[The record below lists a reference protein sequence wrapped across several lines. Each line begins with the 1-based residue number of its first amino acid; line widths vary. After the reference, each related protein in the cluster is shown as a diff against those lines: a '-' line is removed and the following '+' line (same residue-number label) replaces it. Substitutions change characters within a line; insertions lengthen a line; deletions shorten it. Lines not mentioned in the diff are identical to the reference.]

1 MKATDHPDYEEEM
14 QHLQGTVRFARDE
27 VESWEAYDDV
37 LLLKSIHDAQ
47 ARDRIKRIK
56 KYKQVL
62 EEPYFGRV
70 DWHEV
75 EAQGRDTFY
84 IGKTAVP
91 ERHVYSWRDNMVADL
106 YYEGRTER
114 EDGKLLLKRVFGIKD
129 LRLLAITDEIVDQSL
144 TERLVAER
152 FTDTLL
158 VRLLQ
163 ESRGHQLQDIVAT
176 IQGRQYEIITA
187 PKDQLLVVQ
196 GAPGSGKS
204 SIALHRVAYL
214 LYHHRDDLDFSAN
227 RVLVLGP
234 NPMFMRYVSNV
245 LPSLGERRIQQETF
259 DSWLVDRLETSV
271 EYEPQETSLEL
282 LLDGETP
289 ASEKAMRYRNAKNK
303 GSLAMAR
310 MLERYVDYLH
320 RDLLTGKGDF
330 ECKLYSLP
338 GERVTV
344 TISIDDL
351 RRMLDGLSDLPFN
364 ERVDELQERVARSVV
379 AQTMP
384 DRSSREKGVEARVR
398 EETRNQVREYFGDW
412 RSQNVSVAYRRLLRT
427 PSLLHEAGRG
437 IFSSWDL
444 ELLAHD
450 APTALKPFRFSDLA
464 ALLYLKGL
472 LDGDDKRSYDH
483 IVIDEAQ
490 DITPLHFE
498 VLHQMSRDG
507 SMTVLGDLV
516 QGIYP
521 YHGLVAWEELEQAA
535 GADQLVIMREQQSYR
550 STFEIMEC
558 ANGVLRR
565 IGVADDLL
573 AEPISRHGPE
583 PTKQSFDVHD
593 ALINRVIDL
602 VHREQTEG
610 RPSVAIVCKTLR
622 RCRAMADNL
631 EKAGVADHQLIDD
644 RDATYEGGVVILPS
658 YMTKGL
664 EFDSVI
670 LPDADADTYRPSE
683 LDARLL
689 TVVITRASYSLHI
702 LWVGS
707 LTPLLDGDMV
717 SVDMHAPLDGALK
730 RRRVTIGEFAAKTD
744 DVEADWCVE
753 RLAGS
758 GKLELMGSGEMDETV
773 LRVLIRSY
781 KLSGSTSEQNVVEP
795 LEKERARA
803 LEQAA
808 TRMEEELGTSASEAL
823 AFTQLAY
830 GLLRNTIRRYGLEA
844 SLDSDD
850 TFGQQVV
857 LLWTL
862 LDAVR
867 RREVT
872 LEVGRRT
879 TRRRTLDAVD
889 EKRREIARGQLSVL
903 VEYGILEEG
912 SGPPYPWIRAS
923 QEWLQGLLELGLGY
937 VPGEWDDDLLAQIE
951 HLPRPIGPELV
962 EVE

>member
-1 MKATDHPDYEEEM
+1 MRAKDHPEYNQER
-14 QHLQGTVRFARDE
+14 QHLEQTVQFAQEE
-27 VESWEAYDDV
+27 VETWESYDDV

-62 EEPYFGRV
+62 KEPYFGRV
-70 DWHEV
+70 DWHEL
-75 EAQGRDTFY
+75 ESQSRDTFY

-91 ERHVYSWRDNMVADL
+91 EKYIYSWRDNMVADL
-106 YYEGRTER
+106 YYEGRTGR
-114 EDGKLLLKRVFGIKD
+114 EDGKLLLKRVFDIREHK
-129 LRLLAITDEIVDQSL
+129 LLAITDEFVDQSL

-176 IQGRQYEIITA
+176 IQGRQYEIITS

-234 NPMFMRYVSNV
+234 NPMFMKYVSNV
-245 LPSLGERRIQQETF
+245 LPALGERRVRQDTF

-271 EYEPQETSLEL
+271 QYEPQETSLEL
-282 LLDGETP
+282 LLNADTP

-303 GSLAMAR
+303 GSLKMAR
-310 MLERYVDYLH
+310 MLERYVDILH
-320 RDLLTGKGDF
+320 QDLLTDKGDF
-330 ECKLYSLP
+330 DCRLYSLP

-344 TISIDDL
+344 TICSEDL
-351 RRMLDGLSDLPFN
+351 RSMLDSLRDTPFN
-364 ERVDELQERVARSVV
+364 ERVGKLQERVVKSVTSQAV
-379 AQTMP
+379 P
-384 DRSSREKGVEARVR
+384 DTDRNLEDRIR
-398 EETRNQVREYFGDW
+398 EEAKNQFMEYFGDW

-437 IFSSWDL
+437 IFSRWDL

-450 APTALKPFRFSDLA
+450 APTAVKPFRFSDLA
-464 ALLYLKGL
+464 AMLYLKRL
-472 LDGDDKRSYDH
+472 LDGDDGRRYDH

-490 DITPLHFE
+490 DITPLHFK
-498 VLHQMSRDG
+498 VLYEMSRDG
-507 SMTVLGDLV
+507 SMTILGDLV
-516 QGIYP
+516 QSIYP
-521 YHGLVAWEELEQAA
+521 YHGLEAWEDLEQAA
-535 GADQLVIMREQQSYR
+535 GADQLAIMREQQSYR

-558 ANGVLRR
+558 ANSVLRR
-565 IGVADDLL
+565 MGVADDLL
-573 AEPISRHGPE
+573 AEPISRRGPE
-583 PTKQSFDVHD
+583 PTRQSLDVYAD
-593 ALINRVIDL
+593 LLNRIIDL
-602 VHREQTEG
+602 VHQEKTEG
-610 RPSVAIVCKTLR
+610 RPSIAIVCKTLH
-622 RCRAMADNL
+622 RCRTMADDL
-631 EKAGVADHQLIDD
+631 EKAGLAGHQLIDD
-644 RDATYEGGVVILPS
+644 RDATYEGDVVILPS

-670 LPDADADTYRPSE
+670 LPDADSDTYRPSK
-683 LDARLL
+683 LNARLL
-689 TVVITRASYSLHI
+689 TVVITRASHSLHI

-707 LTPLLDGDMV
+707 LTPLLDREV
-717 SVDMHAPLDGALK
+717 ISVDIHAPLGGALK
-730 RRRVTIGEFAAKTD
+730 PRRVTIENFAAKTN

-758 GKLELMGSGEMDETV
+758 GKLGLMRSGEIDETV
-773 LRVLIRSY
+773 LRVMVRSY
-781 KLSGSTSEQNVVEP
+781 KQSGSTSDQNVVEP

-808 TRMEEELGTSASEAL
+808 THMEEDLSTSASKVL

-844 SLDSDD
+844 SLEGDD

-867 RREVT
+867 KGEVT

-879 TRRRTLDAVD
+879 TRRRVLDTVD
-889 EKRREIARGQLSVL
+889 ESHREIAREQLSVL

-912 SGPPYPWIRAS
+912 TGPPWAWIRVN
-923 QEWLQGLLELGLGY
+923 QEWLQGLLELSLGY
-937 VPGEWDDDLLAQIE
+937 VPGEWDEDLLVQIE
-951 HLPRPIGPELV
+951 YLTQPIEPELV